1 MALCGTSGHAI
12 LWMLEQNPNLQSIA
26 LCLDHDPA
34 GIEANGRLMDSL
46 HEHGYDSVGILQPE
60 YKDWNED
67 LKARRGLPAQEA
79 EEHPQLIAADP
90 ICHRITLFM
99 ENAKAD
105 RLGRELD
112 SALQGYRMNYQAK
125 RMDAAMTCME
135 QASAFALFAYG
146 REMRQMGQPMSDFE
160 LENRLRNC
168 IRPHQNRGSIQNQ
181 HSDIAIQARDIL
193 ARCAAP
199 GIRSAADKEQLA
211 QAWLDLAV
219 SFAKIPIK
227 YDADILK
234 QQQKQ
239 EQSAAMKMEVG

>member
-1 MALCGTSGHAI
+1 
-12 LWMLEQNPNLQSIA
+12 
-26 LCLDHDPA
+26 
-34 GIEANGRLMDSL
+34 
-46 HEHGYDSVGILQPE
+46 
-60 YKDWNED
+60 
-67 LKARRGLPAQEA
+67 
-79 EEHPQLIAADP
+79 
-90 ICHRITLFM
+90 
-99 ENAKAD
+99 
-105 RLGRELD
+105 
-112 SALQGYRMNYQAK
+112 
-125 RMDAAMTCME
+125 MTCME

-146 REMRQMGQPMSDFE
+146 REMRQMGQPMTDFE

-168 IRPHQNRGSIQNQ
+168 IRPYQNRGSIQNQ

-239 EQSAAMKMEVG
+239 EQSAAMKMEVINISLR